1 MQVMEYQ
8 CESYDEVTRQW
19 VASRFFYTL
28 EEIERMA
35 NSRPLLDT
43 GREGER
49 AGRNEWGS
57 HSTGFPGPAKEYDG

>member
-28 EEIERMA
+28 EEIAGHA
-35 NSRPLLDT
+35 NSRPLMDT

-49 AGRNEWGS
+49 AERKDWTAQ
-57 HSTGFPGPAKEYDG
+57 STGFPGPAGK